1 MIKKGIIATLF
12 ALGGVTLSAAVVL
25 PICYAFNEQYQN
37 VDSSQS
43 DNRVLVKNETVY
55 LSDEDNPLYPG
66 DSRELYVSA
75 SLTIA
80 GQSNVSVYFDSFEGE
95 GYDYLSLSIKD
106 KEEECANVVSI
117 GNASKESPIA
127 FEAWIEKDTE
137 LSFRYTLSRD
147 LPSSYESLSFSFSMH
162 MRVERK

>member
-1 MIKKGIIATLF
+1 MIKKGVIAALF
-12 ALGGVTLSAAVVL
+12 ALGAAMLSAAVIL

-55 LSDEDNPLYPG
+55 LSDEENPLYPG
-66 DSRELYVSA
+66 ESRELSVAA

-80 GQSNVSVYFDSFEGE
+80 GKSDVSVYFDSFEGE
-95 GYDYLSLSIKD
+95 GYDYLSLSIKE
-106 KEEECANVVSI
+106 KEEECASIPSI
-117 GNASKESPIA
+117 GNANKESPIA
-127 FEAWIEKDTE
+127 FEAWVEKDTK
-137 LSFRYTLSRD
+137 LSFCYTLSKD

-162 MRVERK
+162 MRIERK